1 VRDDRV
7 ALLIIATHNDAHDP
21 LAPEGAGAGKRT
33 VPEKPM
39 RLDWT

>member
-7 ALLIIATHNDAHDP
+7 EPLIIAPHHDAHHP
-21 LAPEGAGAGKRT
+21 LAPEGAGAGKRR